1 MGTYLMV
8 YLVRN
13 RGISRLPIVT
23 EGLSLY
29 LNSYDSAS
37 YSGSGTTWSDTSGNG
52 RNFNWTSTNWVTG
65 TTNYFRTNS
74 GRLAR
79 GPASNSFGI
88 DNTSGYTIQL
98 FMFQFSATS
107 NSAFKWYS
115 SNGAENT
122 SAGRGIFA
130 HSTWSDG
137 NIYFDQGGCCNANT
151 RTSVAGGAMDSW
163 NVITFRRGPGGQRDI
178 WKNNTLLI
186 SNAAAAAN
194 INLNA
199 TAADIGQ
206 TQEYTGWDAGVSTFV
221 VYNRNLTDNELNR
234 NVDIIRSLNNV

>member
-37 YSGSGTTWSDTSGNG
+37 YSGSGTTWFDTSGNG
-52 RNFNWTSTNWVTG
+52 RNFNWTSTNWITG

-98 FMFQFSATS
+98 FMFQFSATT

-115 SNGAENT
+115 SNGAANT

-137 NIYFDQGGCCNANT
+137 NIYFDQGGCCNADT
-151 RTSVAGGAMDSW
+151 RTSVAGGAMNSW

-186 SNAAAAAN
+186 RNAAAAAN

-206 TQEYTGWDAGVSTFV
+206 TQEYTGWDAGVSAFV
-221 VYNRNLTDNELNR
+221 VYRRDITDSELNS
-234 NVDIIRSLNNV
+234 NVNIIRSLNNV